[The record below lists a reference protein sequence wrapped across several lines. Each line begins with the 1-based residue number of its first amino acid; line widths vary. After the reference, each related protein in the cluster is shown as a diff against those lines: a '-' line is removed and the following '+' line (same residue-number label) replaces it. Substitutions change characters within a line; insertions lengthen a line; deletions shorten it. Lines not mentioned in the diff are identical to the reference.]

1 MSSFKS
7 KVASLLT
14 GASLTAL
21 SMAAMRGSAAA
32 ASQVFTGSIDHIN
45 ISTDLSA
52 FINEGTIGPG
62 EANPLTSPASVALF
76 VEPGVSVG
84 VITNT
89 AHAAI
94 TAYAKGGGIGI
105 VAETATALLING
117 TVPVVNNAGLIE
129 AFAGAHATGVSPAA
143 VASAYGV
150 AFDGFGSNAV
160 NNTGNINAVAN
171 ATAVFGLG
179 IAAAHA
185 GAEAVQ
191 QSVTGAGTASVSASV
206 VNSGPAPL
214 LARAAAQ
221 ATGYGIAAASATA
234 VAVNQVIQDAKI
246 GTAFVSNLAGH
257 TIAASAHANA
267 SAYGIAAAF
276 AAATGVHQLI
286 RSAAAGFAT
295 VNNAGNIF
303 ANASAHAFAFGIA
316 AAEASATGVHQHIG
330 GGTPVGLATVINTGN
345 INAIANASAVAIGIA
360 AASANAIGVHQN
372 INAATAAK
380 GLGQEGIAAVNNAG
394 QITALAVAGA
404 FAGGS
409 AAAAA
414 AEGGVSLGAVELG
427 IIAGGRTALI
437 IGGATAYGVP
447 SVAAALAEA
456 TGVNQRVAN
465 VGSAVF
471 SHPNTGIASANVVNS
486 GLIQGVAKAFAE
498 GVTTAH
504 GFFTQPEIAVAF
516 ATAYGVKQRITD
528 SVNGFLNVTN
538 SGQILAVASAVATA
552 AGVAVAGADAVGV
565 KQSINGD
572 GVGLQGA
579 ATVHNSATGLISAFA
594 HAQASAYGVAQAT
607 ATATGVHQRVHNEE
621 LATATVTNSTDARIV
636 GSAQAVAIVP
646 PLVIGTN
653 AFASAR
659 AAGVNQAITDA
670 FSALETV
677 SNSGHITA
685 RANAFADTAVLAT
698 AYAAAAGV
706 RQVGTDVT
714 AFTALVT
721 NDSTGVIL
729 ASAYAAA
736 GAFVEAQA
744 SARAAGVFQSANE
757 FNGASLTV
765 DNSGTIQG
773 RATALAGAI
782 TEAFAL
788 ARAVGVAQSAN
799 TGYGAAI
806 GVVTNESTGSIV
818 GLANAGAVA
827 DGFASAKATAIGV
840 DQFADAIVG
849 AATFTVNNAGNIGA
863 SAYAKATSYESRA
876 FADAY
881 AAGVLQEGVNM
892 SDGALKATVTN
903 AGDIGGL
910 AHATALALGRATAN
924 AYGVGVSQY
933 SFDVLSA
940 NFTVNNSGTIGG
952 QATANALS
960 LDSEAFARATANGIR
975 QFGSEEGAITALVTN
990 SSSGLIEALA
1000 KASAAAPFFASAY
1013 AAAFGVAQTGNDVES
1028 ANFTVN
1034 NAGHIGASATAYA
1047 SAYDHALAD
1056 AFAEGVFQGARD
1068 FAALTAIVT
1077 NSAGAQIAAFAK
1089 ATAYAAGLASAYAS
1103 AYGVSQYS
1111 FEGATANLTVTNSGF
1126 IGAKATALAISTDYK
1141 ASATAAAVGVLQQ
1154 GLGIGSMVG
1163 VVNNSSAYA
1172 NIAASAKAQAGG
1184 FTSAHAEAFA
1194 VGVGQL
1200 AEETD
1205 SASFTVNNSGNIQAL
1220 ATAYA
1225 AALGAATA
1233 RATAYGVAQDGFIVG
1248 NMAATVTNNPGGS
1261 IFAGANAQ
1269 ALAGVEAFA
1278 TANAVGVLQFVEEA
1292 GIANFTVKNGGSI
1305 GANASALASAG
1316 FAEAQ
1321 ARAVG
1326 ISQYFDDVA
1335 LPTANVSNSG
1345 SINVHA
1351 KAQAFGTTAFAFA
1364 KATGI
1369 HVSAFDDVPILT
1381 VNINNTGSIHA
1392 AASAVASGFAEATA
1406 IGIFAGNNFGVIQGT
1421 IANAGKIHASAFA
1434 SGFTA
1439 VAHAVGIWD
1448 PSEIN
1453 GTNIVNTGII
1463 NAYAQ
1468 ANGLLAAA
1476 AFATGILISGPFE
1489 ECDSPNGKSCELVSG
1504 SPTPDPNGTTP
1515 TLQTVITNNG
1525 GTIWAGESTNG
1536 GPILRG
1542 NAINT
1547 AGVASLDIPA
1557 APNPTLIQLEG
1568 ITQPGHIFGDIIMQA
1583 HDTVVVQNGKT
1594 FFDGIINDPNYAAN
1608 YNSPS
1613 TGYPFVGTVN
1623 VASSGDLV
1631 LCQEGWTK
1639 ACDAGAAAWASAGP
1653 GGLGYNP
1660 ANGVNGPAYIFAN
1673 SFTNSGTLAYQL
1685 TPLSMPSNYTGVFT
1699 NPSFTTPSS
1708 FVPGN
1713 YSQVFANTANLGGTL
1728 QAWYLP
1734 GLYFNNTFYQ
1744 NIVEAASLNGSFA
1757 NVIDNS
1763 VLLNTQVVQQGGNGA
1778 PGSVSLDVTR
1788 VPFGS
1793 VPGLTQNE
1801 QAAGGG
1807 IEKVYQQLPLGT
1819 DPFTGTNKFDQLVAT
1834 LFTID
1839 NVPAYAAAL
1848 DQLSGAQYAQML
1860 QSVIWS
1866 TREIN
1871 KTIAGRMECQI
1882 DGAPVG
1888 PNGGGADMAVK
1899 APPQVLPIYAGCFTP
1914 GHWNVW
1920 AQGHYS
1926 WDHDNGDSNAPGYKE
1941 NQYGAYLGADYAITT
1956 NWFIGIAGGYF
1967 NSNMDFDQFGGVNG
1981 GSIRYSGGQVAG
1993 YGGYDDRLWYG
2004 RAIVSAGFYSGNS
2017 TRFISITGSP
2027 VDPTGS
2033 PDADVVSFYG
2043 EAGYHWYVNP
2053 TTAVT
2058 PLVGLTV
2065 AHGWL
2070 NGFTENDDGTGAALN
2085 VSNSNG
2091 TSVASRLGV
2100 RFSTVWWGAWRPE
2113 AMIAWQHEFGDTAQT
2128 VNESFA
2134 DAPAGA
2140 NFSVLSSNTE
2150 RDWAV
2155 AEAGVSYFFNPN
2167 NKFSLLYNGFFNQD
2181 YTSNSVVGRWTTKW

>member
-1 MSSFKS
+1 MAVSRVF
-7 KVASLLT
+7 V
-14 GASLTAL
+14 GAT
-21 SMAAMRGSAAA
+21 
-32 ASQVFTGSIDHIN
+32 DHVN

-52 FINEGTIGPG
+52 FINEGHIGPG
-62 EANPLTSPASVALF
+62 QTNTAFPPGNSVAVW
-76 VEPGVSVG
+76 VEPGVIVG
-84 VITNT
+84 MVTNT
-89 AHAAI
+89 ANAAM
-94 TAYAKGGGIGI
+94 TAYAHGAGIGP
-105 VAETATALLING
+105 VAEAATALLIEG
-117 TVPVVNNAGLIE
+117 TVPLVNNAGEIQ
-129 AFAGAHATGVSPAA
+129 A
-143 VASAYGV
+143 VASAYSPATANASARGIEYDAFGPNSV
-150 AFDGFGSNAV
+150 AAV
-160 NNTGNINAVAN
+160 NNSGDIGAAAF
-171 ATAVFGLG
+171 ATARTALG
-179 IAAAHA
+179 IGAARAS
-185 GAEAVQ
+185 AVGVH
-191 QSVTGAGTASVSASV
+191 QSVTGAGTGFGVASV
-206 VNSGPAPL
+206 VNTGFIGA
-214 LARAAAQ
+214 LAVAN
-221 ATGYGIAAASATA
+221 ATALGIAAASAYA
-234 VAVNQVIQDAKI
+234 VAVDQIIKAVTT
-246 GTAFVSNLAGH
+246 GVAFVSNPAGH
-257 TIAASAHANA
+257 TIAASAYAHA
-267 SAYGIAAAF
+267 SALGIAAAL
-276 AAATGVHQLI
+276 AQATGVHQHI
-286 RSAAAGFAT
+286 RSATAGFAT
-295 VNNAGNIF
+295 VNNAGII
-303 ANASAHAFAFGIA
+303 NASAHANAVAVGIA
-316 AAEASATGVHQHIG
+316 AAEASATGVHQRIG
-330 GGTPVGLATVINTGN
+330 GGTPVGLATVNNTGD
-345 INAIANASAVAIGIA
+345 IHAFASANAAAIGIA

-372 INAATAAK
+372 INAATASH
-380 GLGQEGIAAVNNAG
+380 GLGLEGIAAVNNAG
-394 QITALAVAGA
+394 NIVATAVADA
-404 FAGGS
+404 FAAHGT
-409 AAAAA
+409 
-414 AEGGVSLGAVELG
+414 GVTATSYGHAVLG
-427 IIAGGRTALI
+427 T
-437 IGGATAYGVP
+437 
-447 SVAAALAEA
+447 AAALAEA

-471 SHPNTGIASANVVNS
+471 SHPNTGIASAQVVNS
-486 GLIQGVAKAFAE
+486 GLIEGIAKAFAG
-498 GVTTAH
+498 GVTVTPGDVFVRPQTA
-504 GFFTQPEIAVAF
+504 IAF

-538 SGQILAVASAVATA
+538 SGQILAAASAVATA

-646 PLVIGTN
+646 PLVIGTD

-685 RANAFADTAVLAT
+685 RANAFADTAAFAT

-706 RQVGTDVT
+706 RQVGSDVT

-721 NDSTGVIL
+721 NNSTGVIL

-736 GAFVEAQA
+736 GAFFEARADAQ
-744 SARAAGVFQSANE
+744 AAGVIQSAYE

-765 DNSGTIQG
+765 DNGGTIQG

-782 TEAFAL
+782 TEALAS
-788 ARAVGVAQSAN
+788 ARAAGVAQSAN
-799 TGYGAAI
+799 TGYGAAV
-806 GVVTNESTGSIV
+806 GVVTNESTGFIAA
-818 GLANAGAVA
+818 LANAGAVA
-827 DGFASAKATAIGV
+827 DGFASARASAVGV
-840 DQFADAIVG
+840 NQFAEDIVG
-849 AATFTVNNAGNIGA
+849 AATFTVNNAGDIGA

-876 FADAY
+876 VADAY
-881 AAGVLQEGVNM
+881 AAGVLQEGLFM
-892 SDGALKATVTN
+892 SDGALKAIVTN

-910 AHATALALGRATAN
+910 AHATALALGSAYAN

-952 QATANALS
+952 QATAYALS
-960 LDSEAFARATANGIR
+960 VDELAFARATANGIR

-1000 KASAAAPFFASAY
+1000 KASAAAPVFASAY
-1013 AAAFGVAQTGNDVES
+1013 AAAFGVAQTGNNVES
-1028 ANFTVN
+1028 ANFTVH

-1068 FAALTAIVT
+1068 FGALTAIVT

-1089 ATAYAAGLASAYAS
+1089 ATAYAVGLASAYAS
-1103 AYGVSQYS
+1103 AIGVSQYS

-1141 ASATAAAVGVLQQ
+1141 AGAAATAIGVSQQ
-1154 GLGIGSMVG
+1154 GFGVGSMVA
-1163 VVNNSSAYA
+1163 VVNNTSAYA

-1184 FTSAHAEAFA
+1184 FTSAYAEAFA
-1194 VGVGQL
+1194 AGVGQL

-1225 AALGAATA
+1225 AALGLAAA
-1233 RATAYGVAQDGFIVG
+1233 EATAYGVAQVGFVVG

-1269 ALAGVEAFA
+1269 ALAGAEAFA
-1278 TANAVGVLQFVEEA
+1278 TANAIGVLQFVEEA

-1305 GANASALASAG
+1305 GANASAAASAG

-1351 KAQAFGTTAFAFA
+1351 AAQAFGTTAFAFA

-1448 PSEIN
+1448 PSEVN

-1468 ANGLLAAA
+1468 ANGVLAA

-1613 TGYPFVGTVN
+1613 SGYPFVGTVN

-1685 TPLSMPSNYTGVFT
+1685 TPLSAPSNYTGVFT

-1734 GLYFNNTFYQ
+1734 GLYFNNTLYQ

-1763 VLLNTQVVQQGGNGA
+1763 VLLNTQQVVTGGNGA
-1778 PGSVSLDVTR
+1778 PGSVSLEVTR

-1899 APPQVLPIYAGCFTP
+1899 APPQVLPVYAGCFTP

-2091 TSVASRLGV
+2091 TSVASRLGA